1 MITEFNIL
9 DIEGNITLYSKS
21 PNLSHLIISTAIR
34 FGEFWPKTKH
44 WFKKLCKWKS
54 TNKMTRWVILMSNN
68 HGGFFKKNDLFEK
81 RKDNDLSFTLSL
93 KTWNS
98 ELRQDQME
106 MNYWLMLKRWTAVSN
121 SFITY

>member
-1 MITEFNIL
+1 
-9 DIEGNITLYSKS
+9 
-21 PNLSHLIISTAIR
+21 
-34 FGEFWPKTKH
+34 
-44 WFKKLCKWKS
+44 
-54 TNKMTRWVILMSNN
+54 MSNN